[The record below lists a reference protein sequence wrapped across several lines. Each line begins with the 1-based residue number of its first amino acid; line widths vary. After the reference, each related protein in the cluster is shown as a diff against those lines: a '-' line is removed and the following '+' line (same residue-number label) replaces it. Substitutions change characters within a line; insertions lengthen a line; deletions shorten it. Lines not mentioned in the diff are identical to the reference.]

1 MKHKT
6 QYQHKPAMN
15 PKGLPL
21 VIPFG
26 LLLFWAII
34 GLIIFALVGCSYNA
48 FNDPNMRFWDQPA
61 PIIYPIQNY
70 LDRVCLVNA

>member
-15 PKGLPL
+15 LKGLPL
-21 VIPFG
+21 AMVLGI
-26 LLLFWAII
+26 LSWAII

-48 FNDPNMRFWDQPA
+48 YQDPNMQFWDQPA
-61 PIIYPIQNY
+61 PVVYESARSKY
-70 LDRVCLVNA
+70 LKQKTE